1 MLSTK
6 PPASR
11 LRPTRV
17 SLRLL
22 LGAAA
27 ALMAACGGGT
37 ELAGDVTKG
46 EAPGPA
52 VMVEAG
58 DNFFKPDVLA
68 LRPAEEATV
77 EIRNTGNTPHDWT
90 ADELGISTGVM
101 SPGEVFHATFTVPG
115 QDVKFVCTLH
125 AGMDG
130 SIRVSR

>member
-1 MLSTK
+1 MPDNPRFRRLTKLS
-6 PPASR
+6 R
-11 LRPTRV
+11 
-17 SLRLL
+17 RLL
-22 LGAAA
+22 PLAAG
-27 ALMAACGGGT
+27 ALMAACGGT

-52 VMVEAG
+52 VRVEAG
-58 DNFFKPDVLA
+58 DNFFKPDLLA

-101 SPGEVFHATFTVPG
+101 SPGEVYHATFTVPE

>member
-6 PPASR
+6 PTSDR
-11 LRPTRV
+11 LRPARL

-22 LGAAA
+22 LVAAGV
-27 ALMAACGGGT
+27 LMAACGGGT
-37 ELAGDVTKG
+37 QLAGDVTKG

-52 VMVEAG
+52 VKVEAG

-101 SPGEVFHATFTVPG
+101 SPGEVYHATFTVPG
-115 QDVKFVCTLH
+115 RDVKFVCTLH